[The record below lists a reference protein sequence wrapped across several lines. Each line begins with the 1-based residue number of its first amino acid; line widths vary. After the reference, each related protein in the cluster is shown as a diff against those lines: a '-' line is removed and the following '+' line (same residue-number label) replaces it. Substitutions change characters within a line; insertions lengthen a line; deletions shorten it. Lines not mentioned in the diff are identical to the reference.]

1 MPSSLAVSRFLSTPS
16 ARRATVC
23 HIFAGKLKLNFYP
36 RPPRGGRPSQFG
48 KSTSSQSISI
58 HALREEGDLQKH
70 GFKRRLVI
78 SIHALRE
85 EGDVQ
90 GAWNRRERVLISIH
104 ALREEGDPVPHA
116 AAGCCRYFYPRPPR
130 GGRRVIFFMAS
141 VSNDFYPR
149 PPRGGRPELQCC
161 CTKRRIFLSTPSA
174 RRATSFTL
182 APPSSSKFLS
192 TPSARRATSTT
203 SPRPGPGLN
212 FYPRPPRGGRPRSR
226 SRRRWTSR
234 FLSTPSARRAT
245 DQLLTFCGVF
255 DISIHALREEGDVV
269 VPSEP

>member
-90 GAWNRRERVLISIH
+90 PRCAGLVPGISIH
-104 ALREEGDPVPHA
+104 ALREEGD
-116 AAGCCRYFYPRPPR
+116 G
-130 GGRRVIFFMAS
+130 
-141 VSNDFYPR
+141 
-149 PPRGGRPELQCC
+149 
-161 CTKRRIFLSTPSA
+161 
-174 RRATSFTL
+174 
-182 APPSSSKFLS
+182 
-192 TPSARRATSTT
+192 
-203 SPRPGPGLN
+203 
-212 FYPRPPRGGRPRSR
+212 
-226 SRRRWTSR
+226 
-234 FLSTPSARRAT
+234 
-245 DQLLTFCGVF
+245 
-255 DISIHALREEGDVV
+255 
-269 VPSEP
+269 